1 MENSSQQKYTLITE
15 KFKLHVSDSKLT
27 IKSKGTEGFVTLRE
41 TTSEGRPYQE
51 LKKRDRLSGH
61 GHPYPVQTHYGPKNL
76 QQRVLVF
83 TEPVN

>member
-1 MENSSQQKYTLITE
+1 M
-15 KFKLHVSDSKLT
+15 
-27 IKSKGTEGFVTLRE
+27 RE